1 MFFRIALIA
10 AAIFVSGCSD
20 PNAANEKNFRISIQ
34 KTLDD
39 KYPRCYVTGDFP
51 VANSKKSFHKEA
63 YAALVA
69 AGLLSV
75 KDESHEITNNLLSD
89 NKETI
94 IGLVFR
100 LTEKG
105 NEFYK
110 ADVGEAGGMFREGK
124 GGFCFGKAT
133 VKEITEFTAPADA
146 GGVQLSQVTFTY
158 QVSDLPAWAKL
169 PEISAA
175 IPALKDAVESE
186 KNPLKG
192 KAILILT
199 NNGWKAR

>member
-20 PNAANEKNFRISIQ
+20 PKAANEKNFKISIQ

-39 KYPRCYVTGDFP
+39 KYPRCYFTGDFP
-51 VANSKKSFHKEA
+51 VTTSKILFNKKA

-69 AGLLSV
+69 VGLLSV
-75 KDESHEITNNLLSD
+75 KDEPHEVKVSFLSD
-89 NKETI
+89 KTKTI
-94 IGLVFR
+94 MEPVFR

-110 ADVGEAGGMFREGK
+110 ADVGKAGMMFQEGK

-133 VKEITEFTAPADA
+133 VKQITEFTAPADA

-175 IPALKDAVESE
+175 IAALKDAVESE
-186 KNPLKG
+186 KKPLEG
-192 KAILILT
+192 TAMLILT
-199 NNGWKAR
+199 NNGWKAH